1 MGLGKTLSTLAL
13 VVGTAADLQASI
25 SSNPEDQ
32 RTLIV
37 APLSTLGSWEEEI
50 KRCIKP
56 GLISYMI
63 YHGNKRHLVP
73 FN

>member
-13 VVGTAADLQASI
+13 VVGTAADPQASI

-37 APLSTLGSWEEEI
+37 APLSSGY
-50 KRCIKP
+50 R
-56 GLISYMI
+56 
-63 YHGNKRHLVP
+63 P
-73 FN
+73 FHAHNAIAIDT